1 MRLRADPG
9 CAFVFDLDDT
19 LYAEID
25 FVRSG
30 FASLVADLPSSRR
43 SRAVEAMT
51 DRFRAGGDAIG
62 SLVAEH
68 RDDLADPSTSVLLA
82 RYRRHHPE
90 IALHPDARRLV
101 GDARS
106 AGVRVGVV
114 TDGRSLTQRNKLRA
128 LGLDTLVDS
137 VVISDEFGSK
147 KPDRRNFEHF
157 AELWPDAEITMF
169 GDNTGKDFAVP
180 AELGWT
186 TICRL
191 DAGENIH
198 RQDLDRLPPT
208 THHVVTFDEIDLAVG

>member
-1 MRLRADPG
+1 MRLRGDPD

-30 FASLVADLPSSRR
+30 FASLVAGLPPSRR
-43 SRAVEAMT
+43 SRALDGMLN
-51 DRFRAGGDAIG
+51 RFRAGDDAIG
-62 SLVAEH
+62 GLLSEH
-68 RDDLADPSTSVLLA
+68 RDDLADLSTPVLLA
-82 RYRRHHPE
+82 RYRSHHPA

-101 GDARS
+101 ADARS
-106 AGVRVGVV
+106 AGVRVGIV
-114 TDGRSLTQRNKLRA
+114 TDGRSLTQRNKLQA
-128 LGLDTLVDS
+128 LGLDTLVES

-180 AELGWT
+180 AEMGWT

-198 RQDLDRLPPT
+198 PQDLDRLPAT
-208 THHVVTFDEIDLAVG
+208 THRVVTFDEVDLGVR